1 MKKILLFL
9 FFLFTLSLKSQNS
22 DTYFAFR
29 MTEDTYEYL
38 DSSGIGRMEAPDS
51 CECVLELSTKF
62 WEFCSKKEA
71 YDSLLLNDLAEE
83 ELIDDLMNA
92 LKKDFKKTGFN
103 SRDKI
108 SLVFIDTKI
117 KRLSNRFYIFN
128 FYRKVRYK
136 ITMQIYYRPVLP

>member
-1 MKKILLFL
+1 MKIFLIILILISTDYF
-9 FFLFTLSLKSQNS
+9 SQNS
-22 DTYFAFR
+22 ETYFALR

-38 DSSGIGRMEAPDS
+38 DSCGIGRMEAPDS

-92 LKKDFKKTGFN
+92 LKKDFKKTEFN
-103 SRDKI
+103 SREKI
-108 SLVFIDTKI
+108 TSVFIDTKI

>member
-1 MKKILLFL
+1 MKWILFLTILLNFKL
-9 FFLFTLSLKSQNS
+9 FSQNS
-22 DTYFAFR
+22 ETYFALR

-38 DSSGIGRMEAPDS
+38 DSCGIGRMEAPDS
-51 CECVLELSTKF
+51 CECLLELSTKF

-103 SRDKI
+103 SREKI
-108 SLVFIDTKI
+108 TLVFIDTKI

>member
-1 MKKILLFL
+1 MKNFIFVLFC
-9 FFLFTLSLKSQNS
+9 FFSLGLKSQNS
-22 DTYFAFR
+22 DSYFALR

-38 DSSGIGRMEAPDS
+38 DSSGIGRMEVPDS

-103 SRDKI
+103 SREKI
-108 SLVFIDTKI
+108 TLVFIDTKI